1 METARALA
9 AQDGPNVLRLFLR
22 AGASP
27 RAVEAKLVRAS
38 IGAAVI
44 RTDRGEVADRDT
56 HESLSR
62 HRRVAYVVMG
72 TIATLCLLITAHLDA
87 GERRVELATLMAIG
101 ASRATILGVLVSR
114 SALVASA
121 GAVAGALV
129 GALLALSQGDASVAL
144 LAHGWAVGVA
154 TIGSAIVTGVIA
166 AVPAVLAVSL
176 RDPVRELQEG

>member
-27 RAVEAKLVRAS
+27 RDAEARLVRAS
-38 IGAAVI
+38 TGAAVI
-44 RTDRGEVADRDT
+44 RIDRGEVADRDT

-62 HRRVAYVVMG
+62 HRSVAYAIMATV
-72 TIATLCLLITAHLDA
+72 ATLCLLIAAHLDA
-87 GERRVELATLMAIG
+87 GERRVELATLTAIG
-101 ASRATILGVLVSR
+101 ASRATVLGVLVSR

-129 GALLALSQGDASVAL
+129 GTVLALSQGDASVAL
-144 LAHGWAVGVA
+144 LARGWTLGVA

-166 AVPAVLAVSL
+166 AVPAAVAVSL